1 MPLCQSVSQ
10 LSLAPPAEGED
21 GVSSFPQPHTQM
33 YSSCCSFALYLAWL
47 VCLFAS
53 CVLCLVSCFLCLVS
67 CVLGLVIFN
76 STTMVEYEIGV
87 WLSGKRAEG
96 PGLGEWAAG
105 QKGGGFLGS
114 EDGGAGVF

>member
-1 MPLCQSVSQ
+1 
-10 LSLAPPAEGED
+10 
-21 GVSSFPQPHTQM
+21 
-33 YSSCCSFALYLAWL
+33 
-47 VCLFAS
+47 
-53 CVLCLVSCFLCLVS
+53 
-67 CVLGLVIFN
+67 
-76 STTMVEYEIGV
+76 MVEYEIGV